1 MNFISKINNIR
12 SRNSFYLGFI
22 FLIMLI
28 FSTTSYADKTAPTNK
43 HQPVAEH
50 FKQSFQMANGLKK
63 KMSKRAVRF
72 AHVTACAH
80 AQDTSKEKDAC
91 KGLNKK

>member
-1 MNFISKINNIR
+1 MNFINKIKNIR
-12 SRNSFYLGFI
+12 SGNSFYLGFI
-22 FLIMLI
+22 FLVMLI
-28 FSTTSYADKTAPTNK
+28 FSTTSYAEKADSTNK
-43 HQPVAEH
+43 YQPVIEH
-50 FKQSFQMANGLKK
+50 FKQSFQMANGLKM

-80 AQDTSKEKDAC
+80 AQDTSKENGVC

>member
-1 MNFISKINNIR
+1 MNFLKKTINIR
-12 SRNSFYLGFI
+12 SGNYFRLGFI
-22 FLIMLI
+22 FLTILI

-50 FKQSFQMANGLKK
+50 FKQSFQVANGLKM

-72 AHVTACAH
+72 AHITACAH
-80 AQDTSKEKDAC
+80 AQDTSKEKDVC